1 MDSVGV
7 GWVERK
13 GDHGLLLGEVDADH
27 RVVVGDLT
35 RLEFLVGLR
44 TLVHPVVLLNLLV
57 GNPDRA
63 ETGGL
68 GGHHVD
74 SVTEVGRKESH
85 ARAGELKHL
94 VLHETVLE
102 HGLDE
107 GDGHIMRAD
116 SLLRLAFEP
125 NQHNLRSV
133 DVPSVVEELLHKLAA
148 AFADTH
154 AAERTVARV
163 AVGTEDHAAATGE
176 SLADI
181 LMNNCL
187 IGRNIDTTVL
197 LGGGEAEDM
206 VVLVDGTTDSAQRV
220 VAVGHRVRDRELVK
234 SAGAGCLDNSD
245 ISDVV

>member
-1 MDSVGV
+1 M
-7 GWVERK
+7 
-13 GDHGLLLGEVDADH
+13 
-27 RVVVGDLT
+27 
-35 RLEFLVGLR
+35 
-44 TLVHPVVLLNLLV
+44 HPVILLNLLV

-63 ETGGL
+63 EAGGL

-74 SVTEVGRKESH
+74 SVTEVGREGSH

-107 GDGHIMRAD
+107 GDGHVVRAD
-116 SLLRLAFEP
+116 TLLRLAFEP

-133 DVPSVVEELLHKLAA
+133 DVPSVVEELLHKLTAT
-148 AFADTH
+148 FAHTH
-154 AAERTVARV
+154 AAERAVAGV
-163 AVGTEDHAAATGE
+163 AVGTEDHAATAGE

-181 LMNNCL
+181 LMNNRL
-187 IGRNIDTTVL
+187 VGRNIDTTVL
-197 LGGGEAEDM
+197 LGGGESEDM
-206 VVLVDGTTDSAQRV
+206 VVLVDGTADSAQRV